1 MYQTLPPNG
10 RLAYTSILDREPYD
24 WPGGR
29 RLAVYLAINVETFA
43 YGEGLGA
50 ALGFAAP
57 QPDVANYAWR
67 EYGNRVGIWRMLEML
82 DALDLPSALLVNAAL
97 YETCPD
103 IVPAFR
109 ARGDEIVAHAYTNSE
124 RQDDMDEAT
133 ERELIRR
140 VTAIHR
146 EQDGRVPQGW
156 LSPWISETAIT
167 SDLLQEAG
175 YRYTLNWCHD
185 DQPTWLHTRGG
196 RLLSVPYPQ
205 EVNDIPA
212 IAARR
217 MGAGEFADMIIDN
230 YEEMLRQS
238 AGQPLVMGIALHP
251 YIVGQPYRLVH
262 LRRALRH
269 IVEDASAWLTTPGAV
284 AAHCL
289 ASGCVR

>member
-1 MYQTLPPNG
+1 MYRILPPND
-10 RLAYTSILDREPYD
+10 RFDYTSILDREPYD

-124 RQDDMDEAT
+124 RQDDMDEAM

-146 EQDGRVPQGW
+146 EQDGRAPQGW
-156 LSPWISETAIT
+156 LSPWISETAVT

-185 DQPTWLHTRGG
+185 DQPTWLRTRGG

-238 AGQPLVMGIALHP
+238 VDQPLVMGIALHP

-284 AAHCL
+284 ADHCL
-289 ASGCVR
+289 AIGFVR